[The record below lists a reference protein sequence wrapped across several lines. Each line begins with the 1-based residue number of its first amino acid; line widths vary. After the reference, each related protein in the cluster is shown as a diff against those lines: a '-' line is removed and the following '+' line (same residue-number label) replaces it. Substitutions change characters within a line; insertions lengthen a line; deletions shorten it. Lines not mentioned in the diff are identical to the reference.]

1 MTFINFLRCPLS
13 SFRFPSL
20 PPSAHVLS
28 LIHSLSLTN
37 FLSPSLPSSLS
48 PSRAVESVDVDKGRY
63 GLSVLQQL
71 NGGIEGT
78 IRPEGHTAEEVGA
91 GARVGASEAVLLF
104 RNSMCCWCRR
114 TCGGV
119 RGRVKGHVLLRN
131 NVWGRQRPC
140 KGSCAVTKYSTSSAL
155 SAHAKLHTGH
165 IRGHH
170 RHAGAIQSAQTS

>member
-1 MTFINFLRCPLS
+1 VTFINFLRCPLS

-63 GLSVLQQL
+63 GLSVFQQL

-78 IRPEGHTAEEVGA
+78 TRPEGHTDEEVGA
-91 GARVGASEAVLLF
+91 GARVGASEA
-104 RNSMCCWCRR
+104 MCCYFV
-114 TCGGV
+114 TA
-119 RGRVKGHVLLRN
+119 
-131 NVWGRQRPC
+131 
-140 KGSCAVTKYSTSSAL
+140 CAV
-155 SAHAKLHTGH
+155 G
-165 IRGHH
+165 
-170 RHAGAIQSAQTS
+170 AGARVGASEAV